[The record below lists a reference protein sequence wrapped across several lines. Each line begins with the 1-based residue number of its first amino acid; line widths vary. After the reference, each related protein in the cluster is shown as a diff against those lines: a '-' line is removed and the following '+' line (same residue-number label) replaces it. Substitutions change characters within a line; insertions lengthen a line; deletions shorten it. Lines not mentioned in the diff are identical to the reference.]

1 LLKGLKDKMTIEY
14 ITTRNNKEYQKMVNY
29 TDSKIDKIECI
40 NAVDGDPDIYIGST
54 TKYYLSERMVCYRRD
69 YVQWKSGNSKVGR
82 LTSFELF
89 DKFGVENCRIVLLET
104 FPCTS
109 RDELNA
115 KEATYIRSLK
125 CVNKVI
131 LGRTKAMYR
140 EEHRDYLIQK
150 ENEYYEKNEIDINN
164 RRSQLV
170 ICECGC
176 SISKYNFAKHKK
188 SQKHINLVSTPNDV
202 LPSDSSD
209 TIY

>member
-1 LLKGLKDKMTIEY
+1 
-14 ITTRNNKEYQKMVNY
+14 MVNY
-29 TDSKIDKIECI
+29 ANSKIYKIECI
-40 NAVDGDPDIYIGST
+40 NAVEGDGNIYIGST
-54 TKYYLSERMVCYRRD
+54 TKKYLSSRMVCHRKD
-69 YVQWKSGNSKVGR
+69 YVQWKNGNVKIGR

-89 DKFGVENCRIVLLET
+89 DKFGVKNCRIVLLET

-140 EEHRDYLIQK
+140 EENRDYLIKK
-150 ENEYYEKNEIDINN
+150 ENEYYQKNKIDINE
-164 RRSQLV
+164 RRSQLA

-188 SQKHINLVSTPNDV
+188 SQKHINLVSTLNDV
-202 LPSDSSD
+202 LPSDSTDS
-209 TIY
+209 I